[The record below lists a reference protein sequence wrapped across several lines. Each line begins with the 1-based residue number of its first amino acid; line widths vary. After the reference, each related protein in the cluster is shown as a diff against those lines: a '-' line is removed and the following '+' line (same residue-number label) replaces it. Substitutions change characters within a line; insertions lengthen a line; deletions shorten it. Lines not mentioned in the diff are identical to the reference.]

1 MEAGA
6 VVEAVVAVGVVQ
18 EAESNKLKCNLMYR
32 IQSFVIPLFLEG
44 SLKGAAKGSLIYA
57 IER

>member
-1 MEAGA
+1 M
-6 VVEAVVAVGVVQ
+6 EAVVAVGVVQ

-44 SLKGAAKGSLIYA
+44 SLKGAVKGSLIYA